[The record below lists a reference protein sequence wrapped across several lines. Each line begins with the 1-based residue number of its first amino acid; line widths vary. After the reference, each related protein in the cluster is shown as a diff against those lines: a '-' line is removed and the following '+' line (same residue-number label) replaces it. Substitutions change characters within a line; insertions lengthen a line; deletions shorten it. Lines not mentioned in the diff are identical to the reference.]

1 MAEVTLLEALNAGA
15 KAAAGN
21 ICASSAVD
29 VGGSAGFATVAACML
44 PSVGEFLSGG
54 IRKKIR
60 SEQKRREKKNRE
72 FIEKNKN
79 NYEMLDQLNRE
90 NQRQVDAAIAE
101 QLKMLEIEK
110 YPANAIPQVNTSNSV
125 NI

>member
-1 MAEVTLLEALNAGA
+1 
-15 KAAAGN
+15 
-21 ICASSAVD
+21 
-29 VGGSAGFATVAACML
+29 ML